1 MNDGART
8 RTPVKALGSQP
19 SMATIS
25 SHPPYTESAVED
37 IIFPAD
43 EADRG
48 IDTGYQ
54 LPPESHSEV
63 LLSARTPHKEM
74 SRAHCQD

>member
-43 EADRG
+43 GTDQG
-48 IDTGYQ
+48 IDTGYHFLRRVIPKCCFQ
-54 LPPESHSEV
+54 LE
-63 LLSARTPHKEM
+63 RTKAF
-74 SRAHCQD
+74 RAHCQD